1 MPVYILVFSVILLTQ
16 SHLCALGYESSI
28 PQLNMSLKVL
38 SMDPNLSL
46 LVYSTNVIPCFS
58 GAYQRAGSYFSSE
71 PLTTLKTLGISW
83 INCNCTSD
91 CVGVAQWWGSVR
103 CCSFSSL
110 SQDVPNKMEPAK
122 QHEAKLQVVIQTLHA
137 FFSVILSSCLENSN
151 TLCKTYLPQDIK
163 FWEPATLQTIKTS
176 NHTSPYIIKSQ

>member
-46 LVYSTNVIPCFS
+46 LVYSTNVITCFS
-58 GAYQRAGSYFSSE
+58 GAYQRAGSYCSSE
-71 PLTTLKTLGISW
+71 SLTTLKTLGISW

-91 CVGVAQWWGSVR
+91 CVGVAQWWGSAR
-103 CCSFSSL
+103 CCSFSSC

-122 QHEAKLQVVIQTLHA
+122 QHEAKLQVVILTLHA
-137 FFSVILSSCLENSN
+137 FFSVILSSCLENSK